1 VPAVTF
7 VLLAWSMVADELVL
21 IIAVLPLIAVCA
33 VRAGRALLAA
43 RRSATP
49 NTGGIWR
56 ESRYEAA
63 LAGAAAAAAVVATA
77 VPHVIHHVGG
87 FYLKPVESQLAP
99 LSMITGHNLRI
110 TADGVLLL
118 GGAYF
123 HGLPA
128 GAQKWFV
135 MLHVVGVALA
145 VLGALVTAWRFFRGE
160 DRLPQ
165 LLLAGIVINAAAYA
179 LGTNAAALASTREIT
194 PVLPLAAALAGCQL
208 GPRLLA
214 MRVTARRVVIPV
226 LGLVLAGYAA
236 GLGLELTAPE
246 PPVQNTQLAAWLAE
260 HPIGSGLS
268 GYWQSNEV
276 VLASGGRASV
286 RAIKLSGGRLI
297 PAPANVKVEWYNPA
311 VSRADF
317 VVLAPPTPGYGG
329 FKSRSVAIADFG
341 KPWRVYHV
349 GPYTIL
355 RWRKNLLRDLG
366 PVTNV
371 PWTYGK

>member
-1 VPAVTF
+1 V
-7 VLLAWSMVADELVL
+7 
-21 IIAVLPLIAVCA
+21 IA
-33 VRAGRALLAA
+33 
-43 RRSATP
+43 
-49 NTGGIWR
+49 
-56 ESRYEAA
+56 
-63 LAGAAAAAAVVATA
+63 
-77 VPHVIHHVGG
+77 
-87 FYLKPVESQLAP
+87 
-99 LSMITGHNLRI
+99 GHNLRI
-110 TADGVLLL
+110 TGDGVLLL

-135 MLHVVGVALA
+135 MLHVAGVALA
-145 VLGALVTAWRFFRGE
+145 VLGVLVAAWRVFRGE

-165 LLLAGIVINAAAYA
+165 LLLAGIVINVVAYV
-179 LGTNAAALASTREIT
+179 LGVNAVTLPNTREIT
-194 PVLPLAAALAGCQL
+194 PVLPLAAALAGWQL

-214 MRVTARRVVIPV
+214 MRVPVRRVVIPV
-226 LGLVLAGYAA
+226 LGLVLAGYVA

-246 PPVQNTQLAAWLAE
+246 PPVQNTQLADWLAD
-260 HPIGSGLS
+260 HPIGTGLS

-286 RAIKLSGGRLI
+286 RVVKLVGGRI
-297 PAPANVKVEWYNPA
+297 TPMPINVKLQWFDPA

-317 VVLAPPTPGYGG
+317 VVLAPSVLGDGG
-329 FKSRSVAIADFG
+329 SKSRAAVIANFG
-341 KPWRVYHV
+341 KPWRVYQV

-355 RWRKNLLRDLG
+355 QWRKNLLRDLG